1 MEHILRAI
9 IITCLIFG
17 VIYPA
22 ISVIYYKIK
31 SKGKDTI
38 KSILERIGF

>member
-1 MEHILRAI
+1 MEHIFRTI
-9 IITCLIFG
+9 VITCLILG